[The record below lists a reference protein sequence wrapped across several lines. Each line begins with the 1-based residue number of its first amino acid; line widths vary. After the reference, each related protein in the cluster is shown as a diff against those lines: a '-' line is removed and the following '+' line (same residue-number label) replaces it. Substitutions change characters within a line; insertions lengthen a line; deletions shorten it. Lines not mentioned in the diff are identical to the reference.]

1 MLNKYQWGNY
11 LLSGGNKIVTVFQ
24 DLLNCEN
31 LDKFTSTIN
40 TLVNN
45 FCPNEFRGI
54 RLEQEIDELII
65 NPLLNNELSSLF
77 EPNKKYTIKSALNFI
92 RREYKKTLREEKCK
106 SSDNNV
112 LELFLCN
119 IDWLTTQLSLE
130 MPELFI
136 PYYFQRNF
144 NVFSNIVDMFGIKLD
159 LNNIPIKSDYKGRFY
174 YYGEIC
180 NILHTFRIENNL
192 SIAEL
197 WAFLYDYAPKCVGGL
212 DYIKKDLSEPQSAF
226 FIGGASNDVFSDS
239 PKDKK
244 YPKMTF
250 WQCNPYTR
258 AGDMI
263 VFYMTSPDPQIDSI
277 WRSVTEGFND
287 PFFWYYRCTYMAYV
301 GKFPDNLFTIK
312 NMKSDDVLSKLPIVR
327 KNMQGVNGTEIPPE
341 TYNYIIQKANIDD
354 SFKIKYS
361 LFKTNNKT
369 GTINLRIN
377 NEHDV
382 ERKIL
387 DPLLEKLGWKKQD
400 YETQKRVKMGRNMR
414 LIPDYLIKPDFKKE
428 YHEKCYFIW
437 EVKESISDDKELD
450 EAKGQVI
457 SYARRLSAEKCAI
470 ISKEGIWIMDKKDD
484 YTKYIFHSSFKDL
497 KNPNVFKKLINIA
510 GKKNYK

>member
-1 MLNKYQWGNY
+1 MLNKYQWENY

-24 DLLNCEN
+24 DFLNCEN
-31 LDKFTSTIN
+31 LDNFTSTLK
-40 TLVNN
+40 TLVNS

-54 RLEQEIDELII
+54 ELEQQIDELII
-65 NPLLNNELSSLF
+65 NPLVKNELSSLF
-77 EPNKKYTIKSALNFI
+77 ESNKKYTIKSTLDFI
-92 RREYKKTLREEKCK
+92 YSEYKKILRKERHKL
-106 SSDNNV
+106 SDDNV
-112 LELFLCN
+112 LDLFLCN

-130 MPELFI
+130 IPELFI

-144 NVFSNIVDMFGIKLD
+144 NVFSSIVDMFSIKLD

-180 NILHTFRIENNL
+180 NALHTFRIENNL

-197 WAFLYDYAPKCVGGL
+197 WAFLYDYAPKCAGGL

-226 FIGGASNDVFSDS
+226 FIGGTSSDMFSDS
-239 PKDKK
+239 QKDKK

-258 AGDMI
+258 SGDMI
-263 VFYMTSPDPQIDSI
+263 VFYMTSPDSRIDSI
-277 WRSVTEGFND
+277 WRSVSDGFND
-287 PFFWYYRCTYMAYV
+287 PFFWYYRCTYMTYV
-301 GKFPDNLFTIK
+301 EKIPDNLFTIK
-312 NMKSDDVLSKLPIVR
+312 NIKSDDILSKLPIVR
-327 KNMQGVNGTEIPPE
+327 KNMQGVNGTEISPE

-369 GTINLRIN
+369 GTLNFRIK

-387 DPLLEKLGWKKQD
+387 EPLLEKLGWEKQD

-414 LIPDYLIKPDFKKE
+414 LIPDYLIQPDFKKE

-437 EVKESISDDKELD
+437 EVKESISDDKELN

-457 SYARRLSAEKCAI
+457 SYARRLSTEKCAV

-484 YTKYIFHSSFKDL
+484 YTKDIFHSSFKDL